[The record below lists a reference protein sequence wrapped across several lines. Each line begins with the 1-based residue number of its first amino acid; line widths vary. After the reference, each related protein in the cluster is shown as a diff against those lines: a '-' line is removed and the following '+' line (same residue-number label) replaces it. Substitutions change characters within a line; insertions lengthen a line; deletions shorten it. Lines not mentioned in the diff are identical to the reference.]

1 MGVAGVRGWLR
12 GVAVAA
18 AELCYPVRCWGCG
31 ERWPGAGEWL
41 CGECEAA
48 LVGHGMIRCGR
59 CGQFVG
65 PGALVGGGCW
75 ECERQR
81 WSFAAALGAVP
92 YGEVARDMV
101 HRFKYGRQDYLARL
115 MGALMAEVA
124 RRERLEV
131 LCDRVLWV
139 PLHWRRRLVRGYD
152 QAELLATE
160 VGRRLALPSAGRAL
174 VRRRHTA
181 PQAGLRPASRRQN
194 VAGSFLVTRAKKVRG
209 RTVLLVDDVFTTGA
223 TAEACSRALVDA
235 GARRVFILT
244 FGRAGKPLAA
254 GVTAGEEALNV

>member
-1 MGVAGVRGWLR
+1 
-12 GVAVAA
+12 
-18 AELCYPVRCWGCG
+18 
-31 ERWPGAGEWL
+31 
-41 CGECEAA
+41 
-48 LVGHGMIRCGR
+48 MIRCGR

-75 ECERQR
+75 GCERESWR
-81 WSFAAALGAVP
+81 FAAAVAAVP
-92 YGEVARDMV
+92 YGDRARDLV

-139 PLHWRRRLVRGYD
+139 PLDWRRRLVRGYD
-152 QAELLATE
+152 QAELLAAE
-160 VGRRLALPSAGRAL
+160 VSRRLALPLVGRAL

-181 PQAGLRPASRRQN
+181 PQAGLSPASRRQN

-209 RTVLLVDDVFTTGA
+209 QTVLLVDDVLTTGA
-223 TAEACSRALVDA
+223 TADACSRALAEA
-235 GARRVFILT
+235 GARRVFVLT
-244 FGRAGKPLAA
+244 FGRAGKPVAA
-254 GVTAGEEALNV
+254 GVTAGEETIDV